1 MSLTNDKEIMMSL
14 LSDIESK
21 YVLYPN
27 VELLYAYKDL
37 TERRYTYI
45 RSSHVYPDVV
55 TRFDDVIEKLEARL
69 VSIFEGA

>member
-1 MSLTNDKEIMMSL
+1 MSLTSDKEIMMSL

-27 VELLYAYKDL
+27 VELLHAYTGLIKQ
-37 TERRYTYI
+37 RYTYI

-55 TRFDDVIEKLEARL
+55 AKFDDVVEALEKKLVYILEG
-69 VSIFEGA
+69 V

>member
-14 LSDIESK
+14 LSDTESK

-27 VELLYAYKDL
+27 VELLHAYAGL
-37 TERRYTYI
+37 IRQRYIYI

-55 TRFDDVIEKLEARL
+55 AKFNDVIEKLEARL
-69 VSIFEGA
+69 VSILEGV